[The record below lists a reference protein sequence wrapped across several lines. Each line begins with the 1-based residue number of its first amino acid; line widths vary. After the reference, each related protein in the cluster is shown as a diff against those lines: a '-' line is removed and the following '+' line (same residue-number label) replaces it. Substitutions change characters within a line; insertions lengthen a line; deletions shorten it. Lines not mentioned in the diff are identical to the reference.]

1 MVGEVFCPSQSP
13 NDSLVTIRKEINFMQ
28 KYMVNI
34 LWVGC
39 LEEIMI
45 STLEEKCKPRLDEE
59 PY

>member
-1 MVGEVFCPSQSP
+1 MSCPSQSP
-13 NDSLVTIRKEINFMQ
+13 NDSLVTIWKEMNFME

-59 PY
+59 LY